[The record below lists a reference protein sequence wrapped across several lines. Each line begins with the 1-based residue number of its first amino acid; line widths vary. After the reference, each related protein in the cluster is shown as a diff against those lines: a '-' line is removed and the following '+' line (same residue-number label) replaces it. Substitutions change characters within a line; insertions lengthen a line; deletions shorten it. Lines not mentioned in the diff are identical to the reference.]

1 MFPTCT
7 RFLIFAPQSI
17 ADSGCSSSVF
27 LAREAERA
35 QDFLFLLLFP
45 VLSSGC
51 PCASFSMQERTLS
64 PVYSCRRSSYLR
76 HCFACAL
83 CSPSRFADGFLV
95 LVNCCHW
102 VSLPSHVH
110 SLFSVSARLLRLDDL
125 LMSQLP
131 CHSAQVPA
139 AARFSAFLPRLA
151 LICVASWLCTSSA

>member
-64 PVYSCRRSSYLR
+64 PVYSCRRSSHLR

-110 SLFSVSARLLRLDDL
+110 SLFSVSARWMICSCLSYRATAPRCLLL
-125 LMSQLP
+125 LGSVLSCRAWP
-131 CHSAQVPA
+131 
-139 AARFSAFLPRLA
+139 
-151 LICVASWLCTSSA
+151 